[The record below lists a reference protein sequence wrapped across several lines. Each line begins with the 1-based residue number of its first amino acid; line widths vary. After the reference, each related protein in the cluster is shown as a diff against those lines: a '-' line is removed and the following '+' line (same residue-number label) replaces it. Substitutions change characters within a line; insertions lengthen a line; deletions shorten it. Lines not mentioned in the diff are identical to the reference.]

1 MSVLLSCVTL
11 SAAPKKVAV
20 YVTGDISHENRST
33 VSSAVLARMSGN
45 KDFEAYERN
54 DKFVDVLDKEQDYQ
68 VSGEVPE
75 KEIRAVG
82 ARCGVDY
89 VIAVSVEIS
98 HDRKVNMSGKL
109 IELESAKIEKTVSLT
124 REYTDSSVL
133 ASLAK
138 NVTYRLTN
146 RNSK

>member
-1 MSVLLSCVTL
+1 M
-11 SAAPKKVAV
+11 
-20 YVTGDISHENRST
+20 
-33 VSSAVLARMSGN
+33 SSAVLARMSGN

-54 DKFVDVLDKEQDYQ
+54 DRFVDVLDKEQDYQ

-75 KEIRAVG
+75 KEIRQVG

-89 VIAVSVEIS
+89 VIAVDVEIS

-109 IELESAKIEKTVSLT
+109 IELESAKIEKTVNLT

-138 NVTYRLTN
+138 NVAYRLTN